1 MTTLRQATAA
11 DAQAILELRRL
22 DLIGGERRDHLLRER
37 LADD

>member
-11 DAQAILELRRL
+11 DAQAILELRLANR
-22 DLIGGERRDHLLRER
+22 ERER